1 MLHNYFISGMFTNIV
16 ARWPGSTHDSF
27 IFSDSQIG
35 QQLNAQQQSLED
47 GLLLGDSGYPCKPY
61 LMTPYLNPGTNNQT
75 EFNNAHTRTRVAI
88 EQAFGVWKRRFHLLH
103 SEIRMKPEKVCM
115 VIEACAVLP
124 NIAILR
130 KEPLD
135 GDAEADNQ
143 PDPIC
148 YCGPE
153 ELARPS
159 ETTFVIPFSDNII
172 LVDLYFL
179 KCT

>member
-1 MLHNYFISGMFTNIV
+1 MQDERFCFISGMFTNIV

-35 QQLNAQQQSLED
+35 QQLNAQHQSVED
-47 GLLLGDSGYPCKPY
+47 GLLLGDSGYPCKPS
-61 LMTPYLNPGTNNQT
+61 LMTPYLNPGTNKQT
-75 EFNNAHTRTRVAI
+75 DFNNAHTRKRVAI

-115 VIEACAVLP
+115 MIGACAVLH
-124 NIAILR
+124 NIAVLR
-130 KEPLD
+130 KEPFY
-135 GDAEADNQ
+135 GDAEADDQ

-153 ELARPS
+153 DGKAIRDHICN
-159 ETTFVIPFSDNII
+159 TFF
-172 LVDLYFL
+172 
-179 KCT
+179 